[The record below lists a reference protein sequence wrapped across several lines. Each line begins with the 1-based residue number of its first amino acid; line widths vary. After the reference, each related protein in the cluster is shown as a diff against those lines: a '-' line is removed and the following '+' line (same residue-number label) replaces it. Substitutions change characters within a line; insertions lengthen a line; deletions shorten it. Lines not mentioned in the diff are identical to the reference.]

1 MAVHGVKASEAGGE
15 LYPSTDSRV
24 RVPKDRM
31 AEDEWEPRH
40 AHRLVRD
47 ELLVEGNAR
56 LNLATFCQ
64 TWVEPEVVALFAET
78 YDKNMIDKDE
88 YPQTAEIERRC
99 VNIIGGLWNAPAA
112 IDADPTT
119 LPVGT
124 STTGSSE
131 ACMLGGMAMKRRWQ
145 AGRTAAGEPA
155 ERPNI
160 VMGSNVQVCWHKFAR
175 YWDVD
180 QRLVPAE
187 GERYALNAEEAVKAC
202 DENTIGVVAVLG
214 STFTGEYEPIAEIS
228 EGLDDLQARTG
239 IDVPIHVDGASGG
252 FVAPFLQPDLIWDF
266 RLPRVRSINASGHK
280 YGLAPL
286 GVGWVLWRGAADL
299 PEELVFHVNY
309 LGGDMPVFAINF
321 SRPGSQVI
329 AQYYNFVRLGRSG
342 YRRIQQNA
350 QDVALHLA
358 DEIEAMGPFRMLTR
372 GTDLP
377 VLSWTME
384 DGANF
389 TVFELSDALRSFG
402 WQVPAYTMPANLTD
416 MAICRIVVRHGLRG
430 DLADLFLDDMRTV
443 VDRFAADPDRRPD
456 TTAPTG
462 FSHA

>member
-1 MAVHGVKASEAGGE
+1 MAVHGVKKSHETGGE
-15 LYPSTDSRV
+15 LYPSTDSTM

-31 AEDEWEPRH
+31 AEGEWDPRH

-47 ELLVEGNAR
+47 ELMVEGNAR
-56 LNLATFCQ
+56 LNLATFTQ
-64 TWVEPEVVALFAET
+64 TWVEIEVRAILEET

-99 VNIIGGLWNAPAA
+99 VNILGDLWNAP
-112 IDADPTT
+112 DATDSI
-119 LPVGT
+119 GT

-131 ACMLGGMAMKRRWQ
+131 ACMLGGMALQRAWRARR
-145 AGRTAAGEPA
+145 RAAGKPTDT
-155 ERPNI
+155 PNI
-160 VMGSNVQVCWHKFAR
+160 VMGANVQVCWHKFAR
-175 YWDVD
+175 YWDVE

-187 GERYALNAEEAVKAC
+187 GESYVLTAPEAVALC
-202 DENTIGVVAVLG
+202 DENTIGVVGVLG

-228 EGLDDLQARTG
+228 AALDDLQERTG
-239 IDVPIHVDGASGG
+239 LDIPIHVDAASGG
-252 FVAPFLQPDLIWDF
+252 FVAPFIQPDLVWDF
-266 RLPRVRSINASGHK
+266 RLPRVKSINASGHK

-286 GVGWVLWRGAADL
+286 GVGWILWRDAGDL

-329 AQYYNFVRLGRSG
+329 AQYFNFVRLGRSG

-377 VLSWTME
+377 VLSWAMK

-389 TVFELSDALRSFG
+389 TVFELSDALRAFG
-402 WQVPAYTMPANLTD
+402 WQVPAYTMPENRTD
-416 MAICRIVVRHGLRG
+416 LAICRIVVRHGLRW
-430 DLADLFLDDMRTV
+430 DLADLLLDDMRTV
-443 VDRFAADPDRRPD
+443 LERFAADPDRSPS
-456 TTAPTG
+456 TNVHTG
-462 FSHA
+462 FSHT